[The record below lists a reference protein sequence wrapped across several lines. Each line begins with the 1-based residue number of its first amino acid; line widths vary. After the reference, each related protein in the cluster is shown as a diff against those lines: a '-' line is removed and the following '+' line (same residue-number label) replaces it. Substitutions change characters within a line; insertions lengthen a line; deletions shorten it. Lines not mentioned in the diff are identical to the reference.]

1 MGKFSL
7 SGLEKWGKLKKTK
20 FEATVLVAFLL
31 GPLLK
36 YRKME
41 NPRAENCEF
50 QWSHLLKLMTSS
62 SRCSWLE
69 TNRHPW
75 QFVLRSPCKMWELV
89 VLCKETESEGSMP
102 QWAFGENLEETL
114 RSAYTFTVLHWKSIY
129 LHTNWSVFRIH
140 CYKTSIRLCVCREHS
155 PTCRLQTNLF
165 LVGVNQ
171 GWNIVTHLVFFIG
184 EDWPVVSLQQG
195 GSAVIVLCKLHFCC

>member
-1 MGKFSL
+1 MGQIKENEIWGNGTC
-7 SGLEKWGKLKKTK
+7 GLFARTIVK
-20 FEATVLVAFLL
+20 VQ
-31 GPLLK
+31 
-36 YRKME
+36 E
-41 NPRAENCEF
+41 NGESKSRECEF